1 MCLARAYVLPA
12 SPAGEFAGP
21 DETERGPGG
30 VAGAHETGRLIME
43 NVTQVVVDD
52 GHLQLRSLF
61 GEVETLRA
69 RIASVDFSEGR
80 LVLESTEA

>member
-12 SPAGEFAGP
+12 SPAGAQ
-21 DETERGPGG
+21 
-30 VAGAHETGRLIME
+30 ETGRLIME

-61 GEVETLRA
+61 GEVETLQA